1 MTSKTL
7 GEDTKKVLSSEAFR
21 FVSFV
26 VTGGI
31 SAACNLVARFWMSR
45 VMRYEFA
52 VLFAY
57 LVGMI
62 VAFVL
67 AAVRVRSRW
76 AGADAPRHARVRLS

>member
-7 GEDTKKVLSSEAFR
+7 GEDTEKVLSSEAFR

-31 SAACNLVARFWMSR
+31 SAACNLGARFWMSR

-62 VAFVL
+62 VSGVAHSV
-67 AAVRVRSRW
+67 
-76 AGADAPRHARVRLS
+76 AGDNMLGVALDWRGR